1 MKKLVTLLFA
11 ASLFA
16 FVACEQKSETTAAE
30 GTEQVVEEVDGPAE
44 DLQVEELQEEVVEAD
59 ESVEAA
65 HDHGHAEEDHS
76 EAESAE

>member
-59 ESVEAA
+59 ESVEAG
-65 HDHGHAEEDHS
+65 HDYAEEDHS
-76 EAESAE
+76 EAESAD